1 MSEEVGSKS
10 KSKSPG
16 ERTAAGQ
23 GGQPADD
30 SAPRTGGL
38 DFIRTIITED
48 LASGKH
54 SQIVTRFPPEPNGYL
69 HVGHAKAICLNFGL
83 AKEFADSRCHL
94 RFDDTNPATEET
106 EYVEAIQED
115 VRWLG
120 FDWKK
125 HLHFT
130 SDYFDQL
137 YAFALDLIAQG
148 KAFVDDQSAD
158 EIRANQGS
166 LTDPGTESPFRSR
179 TPEENRD
186 LFERMRAG
194 EFGDGEK
201 VLRAKI
207 DMAASVVAMR
217 DPLLYRIQKKT
228 HHRTGDAWCI
238 YPMYDFAHCLSDAL
252 ESITHSLCTLEF
264 LDHRPLYDWILDQL
278 ETPARPRQIEF
289 ARLNVSHMVT
299 SKRKLRSLVE
309 GGHVSGWDD
318 PRMPTIA
325 GMRRRGYPPQ
335 AIREFCDA
343 VGLTKRDNVIELANL
358 EYHVRTVLN
367 KEVPRLMGVL
377 RPLKIVIENYPE
389 GGEEFFDAVNNP
401 ENPGAGTRAVPF
413 SRELFIEREDFM
425 EDPPK
430 KFFRLAPGRE
440 VRLRYAYFVTCT
452 EVIKDAAGEVVEL
465 RCTYDP
471 ATRGGNSPDG
481 RKVKGTLHWVS
492 AKHAISAEVRLYETL
507 FTEEAPDAASEGGL
521 AASLNPS
528 SLEVLK
534 DCVLEPAAAA
544 IASGDRLQLER
555 MGYFCADPDRRPAED
570 DQPPKLVLNRTAT
583 LRDAWAKVAKKAAP
597 TPPNPAKL
605 KAKQNKEKQRREA
618 AERKKQQ
625 EAKG

>member
-1 MSEEVGSKS
+1 MSEEVGKKS
-10 KSKSPG
+10 KSGAGAEGKGESAGAPG
-16 ERTAAGQ
+16 ESG
-23 GGQPADD
+23 
-30 SAPRTGGL
+30 PRKEGL

-54 SQIVTRFPPEPNGYL
+54 SEIVTRFPPEPNGYL

-83 AKEFADSRCHL
+83 AKEFAGSRCHL

-106 EYVEAIQED
+106 EYVEGIQED

-120 FDWKK
+120 FDWKD

-137 YAFALDLIAQG
+137 YAFALDLIDAG

-166 LTDPGTESPFRSR
+166 LTDPGTESPFRTRS
-179 TPEENRD
+179 PEENRD

-194 EFGDGEK
+194 EFADGEK

-217 DPLLYRIQKKT
+217 DPILYRIQKKE

-309 GGHVSGWDD
+309 DGHVSGWDD

-325 GMRRRGYPPQ
+325 AMRRRGYPPQ
-335 AIREFCDA
+335 AIRDFCDA
-343 VGLTKRDNVIELANL
+343 VGVAKRDNVIELANL

-367 KEVPRLMGVL
+367 KEVPRRMGVL

-389 GGEEFFDAVNNP
+389 GEEEFLEAVNNP
-401 ENPGAGTRAVPF
+401 EDPDAGTREVPF
-413 SRELFIEREDFM
+413 SREIYIERDDFM
-425 EDPPK
+425 EEPPK

-452 EVIKDAAGEVVEL
+452 EVVKDAAGEIVEL

-471 ATRGGNSPDG
+471 ATRGGDAPDG

-492 AKHAISAEVRLYETL
+492 AKHAVSAEVRLYETL
-507 FTEEAPDAASEGGL
+507 FNDESPDAASEGGL
-521 AASLNPS
+521 AASLNS
-528 SLEVLK
+528 KSLEMLS
-534 DCVLEPAAAA
+534 DCALEPATAEMNA
-544 IASGDRLQLER
+544 GDRLQLER
-555 MGYFCADPDRRPAED
+555 LGYFCADDETAAG
-570 DQPPKLVLNRTAT
+570 KIVLNRTTT
-583 LRDAWAKVAKKAAP
+583 LRDSWAKVASKAKP

-625 EAKG
+625 EEKG